1 MRPDSPTIRSPAIAS
16 AALVGSEDPWCGRRR
31 SRGSPVERSS
41 PLAVWSRLVRL
52 ATIEA
57 PTRRIDWAST
67 VRWRSLA
74 PVAPRARRGYLL
86 ARRRRTRYH
95 VRYTNV
101 DVLRGV
107 APRLSGW
114 RERAT
119 VALVVGVLGLLCVGV
134 ARPHVNRLAPIENAT
149 VVLVIDT
156 SRSMLSEDVAPTRLG
171 AAKLAAQSFLDRAPG
186 KLRIGLVTFAG
197 DVSVGAAPTHD
208 RERVKQSVASITRW
222 QAGGG
227 TAIGDA
233 LARAVEL
240 ARTSFVEPGRAVQ
253 SAGAIPGAEGA
264 VTILFLSDGRQNRG
278 IIPRSRERRWPRTP
292 RSPSTPWRSAPTT
305 RTRAAR
311 RAAGSTAASTAP
323 QTGRLSGRSRGRR
336 GRVLRRALRRGT
348 VLGVRRPR
356 VAPWTGRA
364 AHRGDV
370 PVRRGSGRRA
380 RGCSRPVARLG
391 AGPPLTASTS
401 SHEPIPRQVTVRV
414 AVLLSSFDSATSFE

>member
-1 MRPDSPTIRSPAIAS
+1 LGFDRPLALLSLLLLP
-16 AALVGSEDPWCGRRR
+16 ALV
-31 SRGSPVERSS
+31 
-41 PLAVWSRLVRL
+41 A
-52 ATIEA
+52 
-57 PTRRIDWAST
+57 
-67 VRWRSLA
+67 
-74 PVAPRARRGYLL
+74 GYLL

-278 IIPRSRERRWPRTP
+278 IIPPEQGAALAADAKIPVYTVALGTDNPDAGGAQGGGFYGGFNRAPDRATLRAIARTTGGEYFAARSAGALSSAYDDLGSRLGRAERRTEV
-292 RSPSTPWRSAPTT
+292 TFLFV
-305 RTRAAR
+305 AAAAVALAA
-311 RAAGSTAASTAP
+311 AAG
-323 QTGRLSGRSRGRR
+323 LS
-336 GRVLRRALRRGT
+336 RV
-348 VLGVRRPR
+348 
-356 VAPWTGRA
+356 W
-364 AHRGDV
+364 
-370 PVRRGSGRRA
+370 
-380 RGCSRPVARLG
+380 
-391 AGPPLTASTS
+391 
-401 SHEPIPRQVTVRV
+401 EPGLP
-414 AVLLSSFDSATSFE
+414 